1 MSREMPILTLPKPAL
16 KHMLAEGRS
25 VLELGVTSM
34 FMPFLLRAP
43 KGDNHPVMV
52 LPGFLASDIST
63 QPIRAFLKL
72 KGYQTYGWGLGR
84 NLGTQIVGGENVI
97 SDVLLNRV
105 IELSVKHGGKVS
117 LVGWSLG
124 GILAREIARLLP
136 DIVRQ
141 VITLGSPF
149 NGPDGSAPIA
159 SKLFDIINGDIADRN
174 PQVMLNMLSPPP
186 VPTSAIYSRTDGV
199 AHWQAC
205 MNTRIDISEQAEN
218 IEVKGSHLGLGHNH
232 QVIWIVANR
241 LAQLEGLWQPYV
253 KNSADEYRSRSRAS
267 GGKLLMGDIIQHHAA
282 EQIKANGLQIT
293 YDSFGDPADPAMI
306 LIMGLGTQMIH
317 WSDQFCQLL
326 ASNNFRI
333 IRFDNRDIGMSNL
346 VEGLSCAKPV

>member
-1 MSREMPILTLPKPAL
+1 MSKEMPILTLPKPAL

-253 KNSADEYRSRSRAS
+253 KNSADEYRS
-267 GGKLLMGDIIQHHAA
+267 GA
-282 EQIKANGLQIT
+282 EQAEV
-293 YDSFGDPADPAMI
+293 
-306 LIMGLGTQMIH
+306 
-317 WSDQFCQLL
+317 
-326 ASNNFRI
+326 NF
-333 IRFDNRDIGMSNL
+333 
-346 VEGLSCAKPV
+346 